1 MLQYDNLSLL
11 GQWII
16 PTISGQCCP
25 PTSSFTL
32 TKISNN
38 KSVLFGGSVTDD
50 EGYNLRVNNVY
61 TCQLES
67 DTTIHWESVKGP
79 VVPAS
84 VQWPVERDS
93 HAITSIISDS
103 PTLIMIGGE
112 GNDGQLVNNS
122 WLLDTSQYQWSK
134 IVLPEFVTG
143 RYSHSLSSIM
153 MSPDCV
159 WLVVVGGAGATKWR
173 DVGRGVDKPFST
185 FITDPNI
192 TMLIELVLTKG
203 QWTVSEVLDSTDLTK
218 EAYQHKYQS
227 FLKTRQWWQDRC
239 SIVYP
244 TEKEVQQ
251 QQYIQVLQHEL
262 RVFEVNKTS
271 LQEALLEASQQ
282 GDVTDDTYTKSPPPP
297 ASVDDSKVKNSIQEW
312 KNITEEIEKLKA
324 NITMLTEEKS
334 ELEEKN
340 ENSTE
345 ENEKLKAKVV
355 DDDMVIAKLTKE
367 KLQLKEELQSLK
379 DTTTAEDNEKELKE
393 REPVKD
399 IGIQFDYIVPSM
411 DNLECLSDVNIAS

>member
-1 MLQYDNLSLL
+1 MYTTCTGGVVLLVHVHLGVARGGAPLSLH
-11 GQWII
+11 
-16 PTISGQCCP
+16 
-25 PTSSFTL
+25 SS
-32 TKISNN
+32 
-38 KSVLFGGSVTDD
+38 
-50 EGYNLRVNNVY
+50 
-61 TCQLES
+61 S
-67 DTTIHWESVKGP
+67 DFYP
-79 VVPAS
+79 
-84 VQWPVERDS
+84 
-93 HAITSIISDS
+93 
-103 PTLIMIGGE
+103 
-112 GNDGQLVNNS
+112 
-122 WLLDTSQYQWSK
+122 LL
-134 IVLPEFVTG
+134 
-143 RYSHSLSSIM
+143 SLSLS
-153 MSPDCV
+153 
-159 WLVVVGGAGATKWR
+159 
-173 DVGRGVDKPFST
+173 
-185 FITDPNI
+185 
-192 TMLIELVLTKG
+192 VLTKG

-282 GDVTDDTYTKSPPPP
+282 GDVTDDTYTKTPPPP
-297 ASVDDSKVKNSIQEW
+297 ASVDDSKVKSSIQEW

-355 DDDMVIAKLTKE
+355 DSETYIATLTEEKTLTNGKTIIVLLYDNTFFYVEENEKLKVEVSDKDMLIAKLMKKE
-367 KLQLKEELQSLK
+367 KSQLKEELQSLK
-379 DTTTAEDNEKELKE
+379 DTTTAEDNEKQLKE

-411 DNLECLSDVNIAS
+411 

>member
-1 MLQYDNLSLL
+1 
-11 GQWII
+11 
-16 PTISGQCCP
+16 
-25 PTSSFTL
+25 
-32 TKISNN
+32 
-38 KSVLFGGSVTDD
+38 
-50 EGYNLRVNNVY
+50 
-61 TCQLES
+61 
-67 DTTIHWESVKGP
+67 
-79 VVPAS
+79 
-84 VQWPVERDS
+84 
-93 HAITSIISDS
+93 
-103 PTLIMIGGE
+103 
-112 GNDGQLVNNS
+112 
-122 WLLDTSQYQWSK
+122 
-134 IVLPEFVTG
+134 
-143 RYSHSLSSIM
+143 M

-159 WLVVVGGAGATKWR
+159 WLVVVGGAGAAEWK
-173 DVGRGVDKPFST
+173 DVGRGVKKSFGT

-203 QWTVSEVLDSTDLTK
+203 QWTVSEILDSTDLTR

-282 GDVTDDTYTKSPPPP
+282 GDVTDDTYTKTPPPP
-297 ASVDDSKVKNSIQEW
+297 ASVDDSKVKSSIQEW
-312 KNITEEIEKLKA
+312 KNTTEEIEKLKA
-324 NITMLTEEKS
+324 NITMLTKEKS

-367 KLQLKEELQSLK
+367 KLQLKEELQSMK

-411 DNLECLSDVNIAS
+411 GKIYMYIVILIPLL